1 MACREVNA
9 RSVVVC
15 ASVIGEAGRG
25 ETVATMD
32 VTAALKREN

>member
-1 MACREVNA
+1 MGHREVNA
-9 RSVVVC
+9 RPEVVC

-25 ETVATMD
+25 ETVATLD

>member
-1 MACREVNA
+1 MGRREVKA
-9 RSVVVC
+9 WPVVVC
-15 ASVIGEAGRG
+15 ASVIGEAGRR